1 MLFVGGLSGLDVQ
14 LPIKLVAR
22 NRLAIMGVTRGSIE
36 QLKNLVCLIAGGQ
49 IDAPDYRVY
58 PVNQASQV
66 CALLLLVIYLTLKF
80 ERLHQ
85 SFLSLNF
92 IISQWENPA
101 PYYHFWKMLS
111 VKGSLVVE

>member
-1 MLFVGGLSGLDVQ
+1 MFVGGLSGLDVQ

-22 NRLAIMGVTRGSIE
+22 NRLAIMGVSRGSIE

-66 CALLLLVIYLTLKF
+66 CSAIVRFRRVGLLTGEGEGEGVSHTQWFAISRFLR
-80 ERLHQ
+80 RLGG
-85 SFLSLNF
+85 FN
-92 IISQWENPA
+92 
-101 PYYHFWKMLS
+101 
-111 VKGSLVVE
+111 